1 MALPAFIL
9 NDETVYTSHGFYLLN
24 AGARLDRFRENPVML
39 DNHCDSQVIGR
50 WKDLHMEGARLMA
63 TPDFDAEDEVGKK
76 RQRQVEKGFVRGA
89 SLGLYIN
96 AAEYRIDPATGES
109 RLYVTEWEALEAS
122 IVAIPSNAGAVS
134 LRVYN
139 SESRPMAETEL
150 SVHLERIVKLSKSNN
165 TMSTI
170 KNQTEADV
178 TLSAQALVALGVSES
193 ATTAEVSAA
202 VVRLSAELEKEKAE
216 HEALKNEV
224 EADQKRRAEDMVEL
238 AVKDGRITADRRET
252 FVKLALADFK
262 TAQETLETLK
272 TKESLSAKVQG
283 SLGGGAIPEARKS
296 WNLCRWMREDMEG
309 LNRLKADAPE
319 AYAEILKKQ

>member
-165 TMSTI
+165 NMSTI

-224 EADQKRRAEDMVEL
+224 EALLHAIK
-238 AVKDGRITADRRET
+238 
-252 FVKLALADFK
+252 
-262 TAQETLETLK
+262 
-272 TKESLSAKVQG
+272 KEG
-283 SLGGGAIPEARKS
+283 
-296 WNLCRWMREDMEG
+296 
-309 LNRLKADAPE
+309 
-319 AYAEILKKQ
+319 